1 MKFEEG
7 ERYRHDRSMD
17 VDIFV
22 VAIKEEK
29 PESVLMA
36 VFFVNQ
42 TSGKMV
48 SPDEITVKTED
59 FGNWKKIES

>member
-7 ERYRHDRSMD
+7 ERYRHEKSMD

-22 VAIKEEK
+22 IGIKEEN
-29 PESVLMA
+29 EDGTLMA
-36 VFFVNQ
+36 IFYVNQ

-48 SPDEITVKTED
+48 SSDEIIVKPED
-59 FGNWKKIES
+59 YGKWTKVES